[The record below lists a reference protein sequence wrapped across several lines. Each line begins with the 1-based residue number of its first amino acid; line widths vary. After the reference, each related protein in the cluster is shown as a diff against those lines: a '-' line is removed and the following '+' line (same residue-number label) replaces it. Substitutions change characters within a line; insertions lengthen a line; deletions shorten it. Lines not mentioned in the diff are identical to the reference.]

1 MEEKALMFFALSK
14 TVAFLFL
21 PSNLLIILGLAG
33 ALLVAT
39 RWRRAGL
46 GILVAST
53 ALLAAAGF
61 LPIGSALIHILETR
75 FPAWNDARGAP
86 DGIVILGGA
95 ISSKLSRAYGRPV
108 IENDSG
114 RIVALAQLVRAYPD
128 ARIVYSG
135 GNADF
140 FAPGVPETEFVRPL
154 LEGFGIPRERV
165 ILEGR
170 SRNTAENAAF
180 TKELVNPKRTERW
193 LLVTSAVHM
202 PRAIGCFRQAGF
214 QVEAYP
220 VGWRTTQRLE
230 LMEWTL
236 SAGLHRLDLA
246 AYEWIGLLAYRLTGR
261 TAAIFPSP

>member
-1 MEEKALMFFALSK
+1 MFFTLSK

-33 ALLVAT
+33 ALLVVT
-39 RWRRAGL
+39 HCRRAGL
-46 GILVAST
+46 GLLIAST

-61 LPIGSALIHILETR
+61 LPIGSALTHILEAR
-75 FPAWNDARGAP
+75 FPAWNAERGAP
-86 DGIVILGGA
+86 DGIVILGGE
-95 ISSKLSRAYGRPV
+95 ISSKLSRAYGRAV

-114 RIVALAQLVRAYPD
+114 RILALAQLARDYPD

-135 GNADF
+135 GIADF
-140 FAPGVPETEFVRPL
+140 FATDVPETEFVQPL
-154 LEGFGIPRERV
+154 LESFGIPRERV

-180 TKELVNPKRTERW
+180 TEELVNPKPTERW
-193 LLVTSAVHM
+193 LLVTSARHM

-220 VGWRTTQRLE
+220 VGWHTTQPVE
-230 LMEWTL
+230 LMEQTL
-236 SAGLHRLDLA
+236 SAGLRRLDLA

-261 TAAIFPSP
+261 TAALFPSP